1 MMPIVFLP
9 TKKKIYTVCRSP
21 HIDKKSREQFNILQ
35 YKKKIIAT
43 SHNILAV
50 CLLLHTI
57 RISEF
62 PGVQLHIVIQH

>member
-1 MMPIVFLP
+1 MPVVFLP
-9 TKKKIYTVCRSP
+9 SKKKIYTVCRSP
-21 HIDKKSREQFNILQ
+21 HIDKKSREQLKILQ
-35 YKKKIIAT
+35 YKKKIIAM
-43 SHNILAV
+43 SNNLLAI

>member
-1 MMPIVFLP
+1 MPVVCLP
-9 TKKKIYTVCRSP
+9 KTKQIYTVCRSP
-21 HIDKKSREQFNILQ
+21 HIDKKSREQFHILQ
-35 YKKKIIAT
+35 YKQHIIAT
-43 SHNILAV
+43 SHHLLAV